1 MTAVHKKNEAQN
13 DKKISQEPVVVS
25 DVVTET
31 TERVEI
37 IEEVTP
43 QAAKPKEAPSEPLPS
58 NDPLSDFKEK
68 MIKEELSASGSAPK
82 KNFMWPILLIFVV
95 TIAILIGVFV
105 YRQGIFKGEKVN
117 VASLSPTPTIAITPE
132 PAKTIDLTQ
141 YEIEI
146 LNGSGV
152 DGEAGRQRVNLE
164 AEGFTVSSVGNADS
178 SDYTDT
184 IIQAKAEV
192 DKDFVVKLKSVLSN
206 SFTVGESEILPDDSS
221 VPVVVIIGTKK

>member
-37 IEEVTP
+37 IEEVAP
-43 QAAKPKEAPSEPLPS
+43 QITEPKVSSEPLSS
-58 NDPLSDFKEK
+58 NDPLSDFKQK
-68 MIKEELSASGSAPK
+68 MIKEELSASGGAPK

-95 TIAILIGVFV
+95 TIAILIGIFV

-164 AEGFTVSSVGNADS
+164 AEGFTVSSVGNAGN

>member
-37 IEEVTP
+37 IEEVSP
-43 QAAKPKEAPSEPLPS
+43 QAAEPKVSSEPLSS
-58 NDPLSDFKEK
+58 NDPLSDFKQK
-68 MIKEELSASGSAPK
+68 MIKEELSTSGSAPK

-95 TIAILIGVFV
+95 TIAILIGIFV

-164 AEGFTVSSVGNADS
+164 AEGFTVSSVGNAGN

-184 IIQAKAEV
+184 IIRAKAEV